1 MAWRAWRARR
11 GMRTATDAP
20 SKTSTATFTLG
31 ALARGKIFADA
42 MGVVPAALS
51 VPASGEVT
59 VSLPAQSAAVFVVR

>member
-1 MAWRAWRARR
+1 
-11 GMRTATDAP
+11 
-20 SKTSTATFTLG
+20 
-31 ALARGKIFADA
+31 